1 MALVYLS
8 SQTASS
14 DSSIDFTSGID
25 STYNEYLFTIVNYKP
40 VTDEK
45 RLCFQVDTGTNTNYN
60 QNITSSAYYAGLNQD
75 ASWTLLEYSAHQDQ
89 ANSDQALQSLSY
101 AGESNSNSSMTS
113 SGQFRLFAP
122 SNGTYVKHFT
132 SEFNCRYTN
141 NGTDAQTYSI
151 NSRVGGY
158 INTTT
163 AITRVRF
170 AAISGNIYTG
180 KFTLYG
186 VT

>member
-1 MALVYLS
+1 MALTFIS

-25 STYNEYLFTIVNYKP
+25 STYDEYLFTIVNYKP

-45 RLCFQVDTGTNTNYN
+45 QLHFQVDTGTNTNYN
-60 QNITSSAYYAGLNQD
+60 QPIQASAWYGGLNQD
-75 ASWTLLEYSAHQDQ
+75 ASWTLLEYSTFLDA
-89 ANSDQALQSLSY
+89 ANSTALKSLSY
-101 AGESNSNSSMTS
+101 AGESNTNSAMTS
-113 SGQFRLFAP
+113 SGELRLFAP
-122 SNGTYVKHFT
+122 SSGTHVKHFT
-132 SEFNCRYTN
+132 ATFANRYTN
-141 NGTDAQTYSI
+141 NGTNSQTYSI
-151 NSRVGGY
+151 NSKIGGY
-158 INTTT
+158 INTST

-170 AAISGNIYTG
+170 AALSGNILTG

>member
-25 STYNEYLFTIVNYKP
+25 STYDEYLFTIVNYKP

-45 RLCFQVDTGTNTNYN
+45 QLHFQVDTGTNTNYN
-60 QNITSSAYYAGLNQD
+60 QPIQASAWYGGLNQD
-75 ASWTLLEYSAHQDQ
+75 ASWTLLEYSTFLDSG
-89 ANSDQALQSLSY
+89 NSTALKSLSY
-101 AGESNSNSSMTS
+101 AGESNGNNQMTS
-113 SGQFRLFAP
+113 AGELRLFAP
-122 SNGTYVKHFT
+122 SSGTYVKHFT
-132 SEFNCRYTN
+132 SEFNCNYTH

-151 NSRVGGY
+151 NSRIGGY
-158 INTTT
+158 INTAT

-170 AAISGNIYTG
+170 AALSGSILQGT
-180 KFTLYG
+180 FTLYG